1 MYKKIKKANNIIKP
15 KIGENMYRKNL
26 GKIILLVFLFIIYI
40 YILVIYHIP
49 DQITIFEGEDIS
61 LKTFFGITLHA
72 EEDVLTVSADTGQ
85 KTINTVGNE
94 KVSVKLFDKLF
105 IKNVDVSVLPRTTVI
120 PVGNIAGVKLYTN
133 GVLVVGMSEIEGE
146 DSKTYKPYEN
156 SGIEEGD
163 TIVKVNNTMI
173 YSTDDL
179 IENVNLSNGENV
191 KIEYIHEKETKEC
204 SIRPVK
210 TNEEEYKLGLWVRD
224 SAAGVGTVTFYEPET
239 QQFGALGHG
248 ITDIDTGD
256 LLNISSGEFV
266 TAKVLNIKKGEDG
279 NPGKIQGT
287 VEEQETIGEI
297 TKNTEFGIY
306 GKIEDASSLN
316 IDMSK
321 EMEVALRDEIQTG
334 KATILCSL
342 DNQTVKEYEI
352 EITKIYRENNY
363 NNKSMEI
370 KLTDQALIEKT
381 GGIIQGMSGSPII
394 QNGKFVGAVTH
405 VFVDSATEGYAVFG
419 DLMLKQSKKV
429 N

>member
-1 MYKKIKKANNIIKP
+1 MRKLFKK
-15 KIGENMYRKNL
+15 M
-26 GKIILLVFLFIIYI
+26 ILLAFLLIIYM
-40 YILVIYHIP
+40 YVLVVSYIP
-49 DQITIFEGEDIS
+49 DKITIFEGENIS
-61 LKTFFGITLHA
+61 LKTIFGITVDA
-72 EEDVLTVSADTGQ
+72 KNEVLETAANTGE
-85 KTINTVGNE
+85 KTIHKVGSE
-94 KVSVKLFDKLF
+94 SLSVSLFDKLF
-105 IKNVDVSVLPRTTVI
+105 LKSVDVSVLPRTTVI

-156 SGIEEGD
+156 TGIEEGD
-163 TIVKVNNTMI
+163 TIVKINDNLVN
-173 YSTDDL
+173 STDDL
-179 IENVNLSNGENV
+179 IEKVNMSNGEKV
-191 KIEYIHEKETKEC
+191 EIEYIHDEETKEC
-204 SIRPVK
+204 SITPIK
-210 TNEEEYKLGLWVRD
+210 TSKEEYKLGLWVRD
-224 SAAGVGTVTFYEPET
+224 SAAGVGTVTFYEPST
-239 QQFGALGHG
+239 QSFGALGHG

-256 LLNISSGEFV
+256 LLNIASGEFV

-306 GKIEDASSLN
+306 GKIQDVSSLN

-321 EMEVALRDEIQTG
+321 EMEVAMREEIKTG

-352 EITKIYRENNY
+352 EITKIYRDNNY

-370 KLTDQALIEKT
+370 KVTDDELIEKT

-405 VFVDSATEGYAVFG
+405 VLVNSSTEGYAIFG
-419 DLMLKQSKKV
+419 DLMLKQSKEV